1 MKWWQKKVRGWI
13 VPFWYTDTPLC
24 SKRFAE
30 LSDEQKNKLAD
41 VISRFNFRDGDEE
54 TENKIIRYVELRG
67 MLRTNTMGFINSKE
81 FQDNYFEMEE
91 LQRWICRI

>member
-1 MKWWQKKVRGWI
+1 MNKDNKNTELDNTDKKLHI
-13 VPFWYTDTPLC
+13 
-24 SKRFAE
+24 S
-30 LSDEQKNKLAD
+30 D

>member
-1 MKWWQKKVRGWI
+1 MKKDNKNTELNNTDKKLHI
-13 VPFWYTDTPLC
+13 
-24 SKRFAE
+24 S
-30 LSDEQKNKLAD
+30 D
-41 VISRFNFRDGDEE
+41 VISCFNFRDGDEE